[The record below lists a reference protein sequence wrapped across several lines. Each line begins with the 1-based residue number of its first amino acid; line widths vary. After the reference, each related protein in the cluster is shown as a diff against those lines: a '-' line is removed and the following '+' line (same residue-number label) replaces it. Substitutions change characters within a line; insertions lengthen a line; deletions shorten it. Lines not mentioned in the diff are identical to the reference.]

1 MPMKSPYNL
10 DLALGLTYYYTTFSG
25 IGGSLRNKLDDFVVE
40 EILPDRTPILSI
52 INRRSKSN
60 GIYTHCIMKKVNWST
75 IDALKKVARAH
86 KIGMD
91 RISYAGIKDKKAVT
105 YQRICIWNIP
115 PSEIISHITKGIDI
129 IYSWR
134 EEKPVKLGELWGN
147 KFDII
152 IRKTSIPAE
161 KAVSVAE
168 KAIEKIIS
176 LGGVPNYFGYQR
188 FGVHRPITH
197 MVGKMLLKN
206 KIEEAVKFFL
216 GEVFELEGEDA
227 KEGRTRLKE
236 DWNYRKALS
245 YFPKRLKTE
254 IRILEYLA
262 KHETD
267 YIGALLNTPK
277 SILKMF
283 IHAYQSYLFNIF
295 LSKRLELNLPLDS
308 AIIGDLVI
316 QLDDLQRPIKYPYLV
331 NQNNISLIN
340 KNIKQGKMSVV
351 APLIGYSTK
360 FPQNEWGEF
369 MQSIIEQEN
378 IQLDDFKS
386 IEIKMLRSKGSYREL
401 LAPVYLERHPVKL
414 PDDGIRIIFS
424 LKSST
429 YATVMLREIM
439 KSPPTAY
446 V

>member
-1 MPMKSPYNL
+1 M
-10 DLALGLTYYYTTFSG
+10 
-25 IGGSLRNKLDDFVVE
+25 
-40 EILPDRTPILSI
+40 
-52 INRRSKSN
+52 
-60 GIYTHCIMKKVNWST
+60 
-75 IDALKKVARAH
+75 
-86 KIGMD
+86 
-91 RISYAGIKDKKAVT
+91 
-105 YQRICIWNIP
+105 
-115 PSEIISHITKGIDI
+115 
-129 IYSWR
+129 
-134 EEKPVKLGELWGN
+134 
-147 KFDII
+147 
-152 IRKTSIPAE
+152 
-161 KAVSVAE
+161 
-168 KAIEKIIS
+168 
-176 LGGVPNYFGYQR
+176 
-188 FGVHRPITH
+188 
-197 MVGKMLLKN
+197 
-206 KIEEAVKFFL
+206 
-216 GEVFELEGEDA
+216 
-227 KEGRTRLKE
+227 
-236 DWNYRKALS
+236 
-245 YFPKRLKTE
+245 
-254 IRILEYLA
+254 
-262 KHETD
+262 
-267 YIGALLNTPK
+267 
-277 SILKMF
+277 
-283 IHAYQSYLFNIF
+283 
-295 LSKRLELNLPLDS
+295 ELNLPLDS

-401 LAPVYLERHPVKL
+401 LAPVYLERHPMKL